1 VGRSLV
7 AGPIAVGTSLALLSA
22 ILFGAST
29 PAVQRFGHGL
39 GPFTTASLL
48 YLGAAGFAGASLA
61 RRRLAGTPASEAP
74 LGRRHVPRLLSV
86 AASGAVLA
94 PVALAWGLARA
105 SGVAASLLLNL
116 EAVFTIVLGAL
127 FYREHVGRRVA
138 VAAAVMTAGGAV
150 LLAGHDEGGP
160 AGLWGLLAV
169 GVATLGWALDNALS
183 RPLSDLDP
191 AAVVAAKGAIG
202 ATASLGLAAGAG
214 EPWPAAG
221 WATAALVLSGAV
233 GYGASLRLYLLAQR
247 RLGTGRTASVYAAA
261 PFVGAAVARLAG
273 QPLGRGALA
282 GGALMAFG
290 VYLHL
295 TEQHEHEH
303 RHDPVEHEH
312 AHRHDD
318 GHHVHTHDPMPPG
331 EHSHAHR
338 HEPVSHAHA
347 HAPDVHH
354 RHGH

>member
-1 VGRSLV
+1 VTARTAIL
-7 AGPIAVGTSLALLSA
+7 AALIAAL
-22 ILFGAST
+22 LFGAST
-29 PAVQRFGHGL
+29 PLAKLLVGDIAPILLAGLLYMGSGL
-39 GPFTTASLL
+39 GLWLL
-48 YLGAAGFAGASLA
+48 RLARDRRLSTPRLPAREWPWFLGAIAAGGVI
-61 RRRLAGTPASEAP
+61 GP
-74 LGRRHVPRLLSV
+74 VLLMYGLTRTS
-86 AASGAVLA
+86 AAN
-94 PVALAWGLARA
+94 
-105 SGVAASLLLNL
+105 ASLLLNL

-303 RHDPVEHEH
+303 RHD
-312 AHRHDD
+312 D